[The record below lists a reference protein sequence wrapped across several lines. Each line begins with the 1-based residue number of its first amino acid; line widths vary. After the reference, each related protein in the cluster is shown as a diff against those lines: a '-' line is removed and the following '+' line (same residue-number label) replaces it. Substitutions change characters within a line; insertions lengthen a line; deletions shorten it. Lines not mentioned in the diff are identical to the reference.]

1 MVFGKKNKRVRSQA
15 VKVKAAKRR
24 RKSTRPAITLSA
36 SQQRL
41 LKFFAISLIV
51 LGAILWIRS
60 WFVNP
65 VHWPISK
72 VEIKGDL
79 KYVSRDELQGVI
91 KHYVNTN
98 LYLLD
103 DQGLERDLEAIPWV
117 KGVSLRKSLP
127 QTLIITIKEYQ
138 AVAYW
143 GEDHLLDQYGEIFN
157 GSLPERRSDFPVLYS
172 PEDKGREM
180 GERYIQV
187 LKWLKDVPMKV
198 VSLTED
204 PRGSWIIRFEDGLIL
219 NVGKKEQEKRLRRF
233 VVGYQK
239 VLKKQMEKVSL
250 VDLRYTNGFAV
261 KWK

>member
-1 MVFGKKNKRVRSQA
+1 M
-15 VKVKAAKRR
+15 
-24 RKSTRPAITLSA
+24 
-36 SQQRL
+36 
-41 LKFFAISLIV
+41 
-51 LGAILWIRS
+51 
-60 WFVNP
+60 
-65 VHWPISK
+65 HWPISK

-79 KYVSRDELQGVI
+79 KYVSRDNLQNVI

-103 DQGLERDLEAIPWV
+103 DRGLESELEAIPWV
-117 KGVSLRKSLP
+117 RNVSLQKSWP
-127 QTLIITIKEYQ
+127 QTLIINVEEHQ

-143 GEDHLLDQYGEIFN
+143 GKNQLLDQYGEIFN
-157 GSLPERRSDFPVLYS
+157 GSLPEKRKDFPVLYS
-172 PEDKGREM
+172 PEDKGHEM

-187 LKWLKDVPMKV
+187 LKWLKGVPMKV

-204 PRGSWIIRFEDGLIL
+204 ARGSWVIGFEDGLIL

-239 VLKKQMEKVSL
+239 ALKKQIGEISL

-261 KWK
+261 EWK